1 LDDISGID
9 PGSLHRFRTGLIERG
24 FEPQGDDPTVWEG
37 PIADCFEGLTDAKV
51 MTIRF
56 TDGWPYRP
64 PKLYVEGIDSDHAM
78 HAGEVCLYLGGD
90 STLGWITAEGFFSR
104 MEEWATAQGQDFH
117 PTDHLLDSHLY
128 FGQMRDTRLAVADLD
143 DLLAINLN
151 GFGEA
156 NGPLFGASNREAL
169 HLTTGGTTPQDIP
182 GRWYRRDRPLS
193 SNPHDLESFRSE
205 LTRGQRNNFERRL
218 EAVRNGAGPHVFLL
232 LAPRDEELVAALA
245 IIVSLDETSNLEAR
259 ALELAST
266 STSVRKLRSGPDQ
279 SVLEQKTALVVGVG
293 AIGSHTASQIAQAGF
308 GSIALADSDRMRP
321 GNNVRHLVPA
331 SPGALKAQATAREIN
346 QRVPWVRVDP
356 LLAASWS
363 PEELRARSSRF
374 DIVIEATGSLAFA
387 EFAAIISAETGTP
400 YVTGA
405 LFREGK
411 IMRIRRQVPEVDSPI
426 ATRFGDGYPLIPPGE
441 ELTVEVGCD
450 APVNNASPVSVIAAA
465 TKLSQVAIDA
475 ATGRLDQP
483 EEHLEV
489 LTPLDEAP
497 FDRIGV
503 LT

>member
-1 LDDISGID
+1 
-9 PGSLHRFRTGLIERG
+9 
-24 FEPQGDDPTVWEG
+24 
-37 PIADCFEGLTDAKV
+37 
-51 MTIRF
+51 
-56 TDGWPYRP
+56 
-64 PKLYVEGIDSDHAM
+64 
-78 HAGEVCLYLGGD
+78 
-90 STLGWITAEGFFSR
+90 
-104 MEEWATAQGQDFH
+104 
-117 PTDHLLDSHLY
+117 
-128 FGQMRDTRLAVADLD
+128 
-143 DLLAINLN
+143 
-151 GFGEA
+151 
-156 NGPLFGASNREAL
+156 
-169 HLTTGGTTPQDIP
+169 
-182 GRWYRRDRPLS
+182 
-193 SNPHDLESFRSE
+193 
-205 LTRGQRNNFERRL
+205 
-218 EAVRNGAGPHVFLL
+218 VFLL